1 MVSANAPLRM
11 AVCRLWIGF
20 ATVFTACSDQTGGA
34 ERFKV
39 NPQVGVDRMEH
50 VELWFYQNG
59 SEKAQMKAGTMLW
72 YRAGNRME
80 MENGFKVDV
89 YDTRGLRVISRISAQ
104 RGLRDI
110 AKALLEAKGSVV
122 ANNLAGDT
130 LFTEQ
135 LFMDEK
141 AGRIYTVA
149 PVRIRTS
156 REWLVGDGLEANRD
170 MSEYRILR
178 LKGNV
183 RIDL

>member
-1 MVSANAPLRM
+1 MGLAM
-11 AVCRLWIGF
+11 A
-20 ATVFTACSDQTGGA
+20 ACSNGPSGA
-34 ERFKV
+34 ERFRIK
-39 NPQVGVDRMEH
+39 PEVGVDRMEQ

-59 SEKAQMKAGTMLW
+59 SEKAYMKAGTMLW
-72 YRAGNRME
+72 YRAENRIE
-80 MENGFKVDV
+80 MEDGFKVDV
-89 YDTRGLRVISRISAQ
+89 YDSKGLKVISRISAK
-104 RGLRDI
+104 RGSRDV
-110 AKALLEAKGSVV
+110 AKALLMAKGSVV

-141 AGRIYTVA
+141 AGRVFTAA
-149 PVRIRTS
+149 PVRIRTP

-183 RIDL
+183 RLDS